1 MAYQQLSTTTPVV
14 ERDRITN
21 LETEMQA
28 NESPGLLG
36 THVYCTGGLPGLTTT
51 GTDTA
56 GVAGQL
62 FVGELRIHQNT
73 LITGLSFLIGSV
85 GGTDK
90 AIVQFFDVNGVVL
103 ATSALAGTTVG
114 TAATMQR
121 IAFITAYK
129 AAPGL
134 YYVGVQYN
142 GTTAKIRTQ
151 VFGDHNVG
159 TVAQTFGTPATITP
173 PTSFTTAQG
182 PLVMTY

>member
-1 MAYQQLSTTTPVV
+1 MGYSSLSTTTPVV
-14 ERDRITN
+14 ELDRITN
-21 LETEMQA
+21 IEAAITADQ
-28 NESPGLLG
+28 SPGLLG
-36 THVYCTGGLPGLTTT
+36 VHVYSTGGLAATTTT

-62 FVGELRIHQNT
+62 FVGEIRVQQNT
-73 LITGLSFLIGSV
+73 LLTGLSFLIGSV

-90 AIVQFFDVNGVVL
+90 AIVQLLDSTGVVL

-121 IAFITAYK
+121 IAFVTAYK

-134 YYVGVQYN
+134 YYVAVQYN

-151 VFGDHNVG
+151 VFGDHNAG
-159 TVAQTFGTPATITP
+159 IVAQTFGTPVTITP
-173 PTSFTTAQG
+173 PSTFTTATA
-182 PLVMTY
+182 PFVMTY